1 MALLAGRKGKGAKI
15 MDYIKL
21 LLEDEAGI
29 AEMSQMATEIVRE
42 HFDPLIGKE
51 QNDYM
56 INMFQ
61 TEEAI
66 KEQIIE
72 GYQYFFVREN
82 DKNLGFVAFYKRE
95 NAAVFE

>member
-1 MALLAGRKGKGAKI
+1 MN
-15 MDYIKL
+15 YIKL
-21 LLEDEAGI
+21 LLHDESGI

-66 KEQIIE
+66 KKQITE
-72 GYQYFFVREN
+72 GYQYYFIREN
-82 DKNLGFVAFYKRE
+82 DKNLGFEILRSEKNSIGNGFYMDDYVYRLD
-95 NAAVFE
+95 V